1 MQSLLKFIQKY
12 SNFLIFI
19 ILEVVAFLL
28 LTSNN
33 EYPKSS
39 MLSTSNAIA
48 AFNYKVADDVTS
60 YFKLRSV
67 NDQLQ
72 EENAV
77 LRSQLAELQNLHE
90 DSVEQAAYRYA
101 HLDYS
106 CIPAKVIQLSTNKQ
120 HNFLTIN
127 KGRRDSLYQGMGVRN
142 GEGVVGI
149 VTTVSE
155 RFAVV
160 IPIINTNSRI
170 SAKFKKNGYYGTV
183 EWDGL
188 DYRYAR
194 LTDVASHLEVSEGDT
209 IVTSGLS
216 PVFPAD
222 IPLAIVESAKL
233 GEGDSYYT
241 IKVRLQTDFR
251 KLNYVQVI
259 DNHTYTEETILSGNA
274 N

>member
-28 LTSNN
+28 LTSYN

-39 MLSTSNAIA
+39 VLSTSNVIV
-48 AFNYKVADDVTS
+48 AFNYKVADDVAS
-60 YFKLRSV
+60 YFRLRAV
-67 NDQLQ
+67 NTQLQ
-72 EENAV
+72 EENAQ
-77 LRSQLAELQNLHE
+77 LRNRLAELENLIE
-90 DSVEQAAYRYA
+90 DSVEQTAYQYA
-101 HLDYS
+101 HLDYT
-106 CIPAKVIQLSTNKQ
+106 CIPAKVIQLTTNKQ
-120 HNFLTIN
+120 HNYLTIN

-160 IPIINTNSRI
+160 IPIVNTYSKI
-170 SAKFKKNGYYGTV
+170 SAKFLKNGYYATV
-183 EWDGL
+183 EWDGK
-188 DYRYAR
+188 DYRFAK
-194 LTDVASHLEVSEGDT
+194 LEDVASHMDVAKGDT

-222 IPLAIVESAKL
+222 IPLAVIEDVYL

-241 IKVRLQTDFR
+241 IRVRLQTDFR

-259 DNHTYTEETILSGNA
+259 DNHTFHEENELMEHA